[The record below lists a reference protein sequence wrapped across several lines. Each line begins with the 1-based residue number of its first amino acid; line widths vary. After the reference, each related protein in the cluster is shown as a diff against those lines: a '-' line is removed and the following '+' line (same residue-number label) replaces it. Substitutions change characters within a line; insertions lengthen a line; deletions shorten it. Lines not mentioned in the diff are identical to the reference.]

1 MHQATTKENQHKKP
15 ALKLG
20 CWNVRTMTTGLSQ
33 DLQAISDVRKTAVI
47 NDELARL
54 QIDIVALQ
62 ETRLPDAGTLREK
75 NYTFFWQGKSAEEI
89 RECGVGFAVRN
100 SLLGMVEPGQQ
111 GTERLLPL
119 QLHTSTGP
127 VNLISVYAPTLGATR
142 DTKDEF
148 YDQLDT
154 IIRSIPKEEQVGTD
168 HNFWPTC
175 LGKFGVGEM
184 NENGQR
190 LLELCSYHDL
200 SITNSFFQTKP
211 PHKVSWRHPRSM
223 HWHQLDLIITRR
235 SALKCVLLTRT
246 FHSADCDSDHSLV
259 CSKMK
264 LQPKKIHR
272 SRPEG
277 KPRIDVSKTAHPDKA
292 EKWKT
297 EAKQALNTSAF

>member
-1 MHQATTKENQHKKP
+1 
-15 ALKLG
+15 
-20 CWNVRTMTTGLSQ
+20 
-33 DLQAISDVRKTAVI
+33 
-47 NDELARL
+47 
-54 QIDIVALQ
+54 
-62 ETRLPDAGTLREK
+62 REE

-89 RECGVGFAVRN
+89 RECGVGYAVRN

-111 GTERLLPL
+111 GTERPL
-119 QLHTSTGP
+119 SLRLHTSTGP

-142 DTKDEF
+142 DTKDEL
-148 YDQLDT
+148 YDQLDM
-154 IIRSIPKEEQVGTD
+154 IIRSIPKEEHLILLGDFNARVGAD
-168 HNFWPTC
+168 HDFWPTY
-175 LGKFGVGEM
+175 LGRFGVGEM
-184 NENGQR
+184 NENEQR

-211 PHKVSWRHPRSM
+211 QHKVSWRHPRSM
-223 HWHQLDLIITRR
+223 HWHQLDLIIIRR

-292 EKWKT
+292 EKFTHELSEVLNCIPPSGCAKERWDHIRDAVHSTAMKVFGKKRKMNNDWF
-297 EAKQALNTSAF
+297 EANSATLTPAIEERRAVHLEYVFPQS

>member
-47 NDELARL
+47 NNELARL

-111 GTERLLPL
+111 ETERLLSL
-119 QLHTSTGP
+119 RLHTSTGP

-148 YDQLDT
+148 YDQLDM
-154 IIRSIPKEEQVGTD
+154 IIRSIPKEEHLILLGDFNARVGTD
-168 HNFWPTC
+168 HNF
-175 LGKFGVGEM
+175 
-184 NENGQR
+184 
-190 LLELCSYHDL
+190 
-200 SITNSFFQTKP
+200 
-211 PHKVSWRHPRSM
+211 
-223 HWHQLDLIITRR
+223 
-235 SALKCVLLTRT
+235 
-246 FHSADCDSDHSLV
+246 
-259 CSKMK
+259 
-264 LQPKKIHR
+264 
-272 SRPEG
+272 
-277 KPRIDVSKTAHPDKA
+277 
-292 EKWKT
+292 
-297 EAKQALNTSAF
+297 

>member
-1 MHQATTKENQHKKP
+1 
-15 ALKLG
+15 
-20 CWNVRTMTTGLSQ
+20 
-33 DLQAISDVRKTAVI
+33 
-47 NDELARL
+47 
-54 QIDIVALQ
+54 
-62 ETRLPDAGTLREK
+62 
-75 NYTFFWQGKSAEEI
+75 
-89 RECGVGFAVRN
+89 
-100 SLLGMVEPGQQ
+100 MVEPGQQ
-111 GTERLLPL
+111 GTERLLSL
-119 QLHTSTGP
+119 RLHTSTGP
-127 VNLISVYAPTLGATR
+127 VNLISVYAPTLSANR

-154 IIRSIPKEEQVGTD
+154 IIRSIPKEEHLVLPGDFNARVGAD
-168 HNFWPTC
+168 HDFWPTC
-175 LGKFGVGEM
+175 LGKFGIGEM

-211 PHKVSWRHPRSM
+211 QHKVSWRHPRSM
-223 HWHQLDLIITRR
+223 HWHQLDLIIIRQ

-259 CSKMK
+259 CSKMR

-292 EKWKT
+292 EKFTHELSEVLNCMPPGGCAKERWDHIRDVVYSTAMKVFGKKRNMNNDWF
-297 EAKQALNTSAF
+297 EANSATLTPAIEERRAVHLEYKHSPSQRTLQEYRFARRKADSQETLAQMTTNLDH